1 MKSLVIAEKPSVAAD
16 LARSLGKVPKKGD
29 FYEND
34 EWVISSAVGHVVELE
49 MPEDIDKKK
58 YGFWR
63 LETLPIIPEKFG
75 LKPIED
81 SKEKFSLLKKL
92 LARKDI
98 DQVINACDAGRE
110 GELIFVY
117 LYQLAK
123 AKLPVK
129 RAWMQ
134 SMTTEG
140 IKKAFE
146 KLRDGSDLSGLADAA
161 RCRSESD
168 WLIGINGTRALTK
181 RMFGSKAGNV
191 ASVGRVQTPT
201 LAIVYA
207 RELDI
212 RNFKPRAFWR
222 LTANFQIAQGDY
234 EGVYQKPAFKKD
246 AANDHDRADRLWQQA
261 SAEAVLA
268 DCQRNP
274 SATVRDEK
282 KPTTQASPRL
292 YDLTTLQREAN
303 GRFGLSARR
312 TLQIAQALYE
322 RHKLI
327 TYPRTDARALP
338 EDYAATVRETMQAL
352 SGDLSAH
359 AAKVVQSGW
368 IRPGNKKIFNNAQI
382 SDHFAI
388 IPTTAEPKSLDEM
401 EAKVYDMIA
410 RRFVAAFYPEAQF
423 DVTTRISTVAGK
435 HDFKTEGKVLTEAGW
450 LAVYGKSAALDDDI
464 TGADSSGKKEATGSS
479 KPLPALSP
487 ADAAKAKTLDTI
499 LHAESTKPPARYT
512 EATLLSAMEGA
523 GKLVEDEDMAEAM
536 KERGLGTPATR
547 ADTIDGLINQKY
559 MDRQQRELVPTP
571 KAESLIQFLVAVKA
585 EALTSP
591 AMTGEWE
598 FKLRQ
603 MEQGRVKRDDFMKEV
618 IAQTEGIVERVK
630 AFEEDESNS
639 RTTDIISPTDGK
651 PMFETLRGF
660 KTQDGTLMIY
670 KVMTGRKIEESEVR
684 QLVTTGE
691 VGPLDG
697 FVSPRNGARFAAK
710 LKIVDNEK
718 AKEPGGKKVTM
729 DFGDKL
735 DVSDLVPFWTAPK
748 TGAELCE
755 APTKYILR
763 EKNTEGAW
771 EQTFSLSRILCK
783 RELTRDDLITCITT
797 GRTPLIE
804 NFTSKFNRPFKA
816 YLVRA
821 GAKANFEFPPREPKT
836 GKDGKPVERKAK
848 AKLDLSAAIKLGPSA
863 SHKDGELYQTD
874 DAYIVA
880 KPGADDALR
889 AVFTTK
895 LEVCGKKLPVEEIQ
909 LLLAE
914 GKSNLIDGFMSKAGR
929 AFSAYLILSKD
940 KKKADFEFPPR

>member
-16 LARSLGKVPKKGD
+16 LARALGKVPKKGD
-29 FYEND
+29 VYEND

-49 MPEDIDKKK
+49 MPEAIDKKK

-81 SKEKFSLLKKL
+81 SKEKFNLLKKL
-92 LARKDI
+92 LARKDV

-110 GELIFVY
+110 GELIFAY

-123 AKLPVK
+123 SKLPVK

-134 SMTTEG
+134 SMTTDG

-146 KLRDGSDLSGLADAA
+146 KLRDGAELAGLADAA

-181 RMFGSKAGNV
+181 RMFGSRAGNV

-207 RELDI
+207 RELEI
-212 RNFKPRAFWR
+212 RNFKPRPFWR
-222 LTANFQIAQGDY
+222 LTATFTVAQGAY
-234 EGVYQKPAFKKD
+234 EGVYQKPHFKKD
-246 AANDHDRADRLWQQA
+246 AANDHDRVDRVWEETIA
-261 SAEAVLA
+261 RAVLA
-268 DCQRNP
+268 DCQGNP
-274 SATVRDEK
+274 TATVREEK
-282 KPTTQASPRL
+282 KPSTQASPRL

-322 RHKLI
+322 RHKVI
-327 TYPRTDARALP
+327 TYPRTDSRALP
-338 EDYAATVRETMQAL
+338 EDYANTVRETMQSL
-352 SGDLSAH
+352 GGDLAQH
-359 AAKVVQSGW
+359 AAKVVQSAW

-388 IPTTAEPKSLDEM
+388 IPTTTEPKSLDEM

-410 RRFVAAFYPEAQF
+410 RRFVATFYPEAQF

-450 LAVYGKSAALDDDI
+450 LAVYGKVAIDEDTAAS
-464 TGADSSGKKEATGSS
+464 GADIKKDGASGKA
-479 KPLPALSP
+479 LPALSP
-487 ADAAKAKTLDTI
+487 ADNGKAKTSDAK
-499 LHAESTKPPARYT
+499 LHAESTKPPPRYT

-523 GKLVEDEDMAEAM
+523 GKLVEDEEMAEAM

-559 MDRQQRELVPTP
+559 MERQQRELVPTP
-571 KAESLIQFLVAVKA
+571 KAESLIQFLSAVKA

-618 IAQTEGIVERVK
+618 IAQTVGIVERVK
-630 AFEEDESNS
+630 GFEETEENS
-639 RTTDIISPTDGK
+639 RVTDIISPTDNE
-651 PMFETLRGF
+651 PLLETLRGY
-660 KTQDGTLMIY
+660 KSKDGTLMIY
-670 KVMTGRKIEESEVR
+670 KVMTGRKLEEEEVR
-684 QLVTTGE
+684 TLVATGE

-697 FVSPRNGARFAAK
+697 FVSPRTGNRFAAK
-710 LKIVDNEK
+710 LKIVDDEK
-718 AKEPGGKKVTM
+718 AKVAGGKKIAM
-729 DFGDKL
+729 DFGEKA
-735 DVSDLVPFWTAPK
+735 DVGELEAFWTDAK
-748 TGAELCE
+748 TGAQLCE

-763 EKNTEGAW
+763 EKNAEGAW

-783 RELTRDDLITCITT
+783 RELKREEVVSCVET

-804 NFTSKFNRPFKA
+804 DFISKFGRPFKA
-816 YLVRA
+816 FLVKV
-821 GAKANFEFPPREPKT
+821 GNKASFEFPPREPKA

-848 AKLDLSAAIKLGPSA
+848 AKLDLSKAQKLGA
-863 SHKDGELYQTD
+863 SPAHKDGELYQTE
-874 DAYIVA
+874 DAFVVV
-880 KPGADDALR
+880 KDATSDNPR
-889 AVFTTK
+889 AVFQTK
-895 LEVCGKKLPVEEIQ
+895 LEVAGKKITPAIVQ
-909 LLLAE
+909 SLLAE
-914 GKSNLIDGFMSKAGR
+914 GRTDLLEGFMSKAGR
-929 AFSAYLILSKD
+929 PFSAYLVLSKT
-940 KKKADFEFPPR
+940 KSKADFEFPPR